1 MRELVTSNKL
11 YWMKSVSLLIQAT
24 VSFQPLHLS
33 THFKSIR
40 VPVAFQYLPVAQSWA
55 SGLSTWRWSWG
66 PRTWWCD
73 CCGACG
79 CVAQPGQQ
87 LATLALGWQQHKR
100 WRTDSYRI
108 DKNRWPVGA
117 RAARS
122 CNMMC
127 PDTVVF
133 LTNIEWFITNAI
145 SKLKDHKDSTASR
158 RMLELALFGGV
169 VCIAGMVALIAAIEA
184 HGPSPSKLRR
194 LNLRGNNL
202 GPASVEAFW
211 APWCR
216 ESIIATWGLHRGNGN
231 VVSQSLCWEALASLL
246 PLLPKS
252 FA

>member
-1 MRELVTSNKL
+1 MEFQSP
-11 YWMKSVSLLIQAT
+11 S
-24 VSFQPLHLS
+24 SFRSPS
-33 THFKSIR
+33 RGGFS
-40 VPVAFQYLPVAQSWA
+40 
-55 SGLSTWRWSWG
+55 SGLSTWRWSSGFWG

-133 LTNIEWFITNAI
+133 LTNMEWFITNAI